1 MKRSLTLLLIVSVA
15 TLALVLPAVDG
26 QAGEAKLALESAL
39 VGQWKVP
46 KNRYK
51 EKISFDLTQA
61 RTFECVHEISD
72 SEAVTWSG
80 NWKVRTT
87 SSGTA
92 KAYLKARNQANPEK
106 YMKAI
111 VTADPAL
118 ENFNVKITFNFKS
131 DSSNWSS
138 KLIRASGDDD
148 EDAEDE
154 EFGDD
159 GEDEDLEEDED
170 EDFEDEEDEGDEDE
184 DEDLEEDDEEEE
196 DE

>member
-1 MKRSLTLLLIVSVA
+1 MKRTITLLLIVS
-15 TLALVLPAVDG
+15 LAALGLVLPAADG
-26 QAGEAKLALESAL
+26 QAGEAKQALESTL

-51 EKISFDLTQA
+51 EKISFDLTRA
-61 RTFECVHEISD
+61 RTFECVHTLPN

-87 SSGTA
+87 GSGTA
-92 KAYLKARNQANPEK
+92 RAYLKARNQANPEK
-106 YMKAI
+106 YMKAL

-138 KLIRASGDDD
+138 KLVRASDDDD
-148 EDAEDE
+148 EDAEDD

-159 GEDEDLEEDED
+159 EDDDFEDDDDDDFEDDDFDDFEDDDEDLEE
-170 EDFEDEEDEGDEDE
+170 
-184 DEDLEEDDEEEE
+184 EEE